1 MTMSTT
7 GGLTYLGRFIEY
19 HYSFWFI
26 VVYYLVHTLRLW
38 FKVKGYSTGKDT
50 KGRC

>member
-19 HYSFWFI
+19 HYSLWL
-26 VVYYLVHTLRLW
+26 VVYYLVHTLSLR
-38 FKVKGYSTGKDT
+38 FKVKGY
-50 KGRC
+50 